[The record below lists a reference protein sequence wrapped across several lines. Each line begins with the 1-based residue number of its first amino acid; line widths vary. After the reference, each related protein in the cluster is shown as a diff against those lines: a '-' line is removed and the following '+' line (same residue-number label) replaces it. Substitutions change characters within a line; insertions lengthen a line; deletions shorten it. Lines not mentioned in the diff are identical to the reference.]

1 MRGELMTD
9 EPLLKA
15 TELAWRWHGTQTRKG
30 KTAPYMS
37 HLLQVQGLVL
47 EHGGDDEQAIA
58 ALLHDALE
66 DAESPTERRD
76 RETEIE
82 NRFGSRVLGIV
93 LVCTDTTVH
102 EAGENKGP
110 WRDRKE
116 RYVAQLAAAAKES
129 LLVAACD
136 KRHNLGDLV
145 GDLHQEGISTFDRF
159 NAGPAEQLWY
169 FETLDSLFRPRIP
182 ERLAIDLSM
191 LVNELRSLI
200 HAGADSGEKPE
211 HATTRSPHER

>member
-1 MRGELMTD
+1 MPGELMTN

-47 EHGGDDEQAIA
+47 EHGGSDEQAIA

-66 DAESPTERRD
+66 DAESPAERSH

-82 NRFGSRVLGIV
+82 TRFGSQVLRIV

-116 RYVAQLAAAAKES
+116 RYLAQLAAAAKDS

-136 KRHNLGDLV
+136 KRHNLGDLI
-145 GDLHQEGISTFDRF
+145 GDLHQEGISTFARF

-169 FETLDSLFRPRIP
+169 FETLDSIFSTRIP
-182 ERLAIDLSM
+182 DRLAIDLSM
-191 LVNELRSLI
+191 LVKELRSLI
-200 HAGADSGEKPE
+200 PASVAPDAKSKHETA
-211 HATTRSPHER
+211 RSPHER

>member
-1 MRGELMTD
+1 MSD
-9 EPLLKA
+9 EPLLIA
-15 TELAWRWHGTQTRKG
+15 TELAWRWHGAQTRKG
-30 KTAPYMS
+30 KTSPYMS

-47 EHGGDDEQAIA
+47 EHGGSDEQAIA

-66 DAESPTERRD
+66 DAESPAERSH
-76 RETEIE
+76 REGEIE
-82 NRFGSRVLGIV
+82 TRFGLDVLRIV
-93 LVCTDTTVH
+93 LVCTDTTVQ

-110 WRDRKE
+110 WRERKE
-116 RYVAQLAAAAKES
+116 RYIAQLAAAPKES

-145 GDLHQEGISTFDRF
+145 GDLHQEGIATFDRF

-169 FETLDSLFRPRIP
+169 FETLDSIFRPHVP

-191 LVNELRSLI
+191 LVKELRSLI
-200 HAGADSGEKPE
+200 PASVDPDTDPDH
-211 HATTRSPHER
+211 

>member
-1 MRGELMTD
+1 MND
-9 EPLLKA
+9 DPLLKA

-47 EHGGDDEQAIA
+47 EHGGNDEQAIA
-58 ALLHDALE
+58 ALLHDSLE
-66 DAESPTERRD
+66 DAESPAERSD

-82 NRFGSRVLGIV
+82 ACFGSGVLRIV
-93 LVCTDTTVH
+93 LVCTDTTAR

-116 RYVAQLAAAAKES
+116 RYIAQLVAAATES

-136 KRHNLGDLV
+136 KRHNLGDLI
-145 GDLHQEGISTFDRF
+145 GDLHQQGIATFDRF
-159 NAGPAEQLWY
+159 NAGPGEQLWY
-169 FETLDSLFRPRIP
+169 FETLDALFRPRVP

-191 LVNELRSLI
+191 LVSELRSFVPGRI
-200 HAGADSGEKPE
+200 PDDIPE
-211 HATTRSPHER
+211 DTNPKRERS